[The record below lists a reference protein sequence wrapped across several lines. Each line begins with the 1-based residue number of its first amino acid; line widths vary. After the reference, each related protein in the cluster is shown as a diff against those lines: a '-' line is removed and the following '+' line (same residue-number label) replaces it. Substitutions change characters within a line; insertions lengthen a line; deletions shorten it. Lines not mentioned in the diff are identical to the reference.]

1 MFFKID
7 GMNIKIFGQLTDITG
22 NNSVT
27 LEDVADTD
35 VLIQQLQLK
44 YPALSNTKYAVAVN
58 KQIIQHTTAL
68 QQDAEI
74 ALLPPFS
81 GG

>member
-1 MFFKID
+1 
-7 GMNIKIFGQLTDITG
+7 MNIKIFGQLTDITG
-22 NNSVT
+22 NSSVV

-35 VLIQQLQLK
+35 ILIKQLQLK
-44 YPALSNTKYAVAVN
+44 YPGLLQAKYVVAVN
-58 KQIIQHTTAL
+58 KQIIQHTTTL
-68 QQDAEI
+68 QQNAEV

>member
-1 MFFKID
+1 
-7 GMNIKIFGQLTDITG
+7 MNIKIFGQLTDITG
-22 NNSVT
+22 NSSVT

-35 VLIQQLQLK
+35 ILIRQLQLK
-44 YPALSNTKYAVAVN
+44 YPGLLHAKYAVAVN
-58 KQIIQHTTAL
+58 KQIIQRTTVL
-68 QQDAEI
+68 PQDAEV

>member
-1 MFFKID
+1 
-7 GMNIKIFGQLTDITG
+7 MNIKIFGQLNDITG
-22 NNSVT
+22 TNSVT

-35 VLIQQLQLK
+35 ILIQQLQLK
-44 YPALSNTKYAVAVN
+44 YPALLNAKFAVAVN
-58 KQIIQHTTAL
+58 KQVIQHTTAL
-68 QQDAEI
+68 HQDAEV

>member
-1 MFFKID
+1 
-7 GMNIKIFGQLTDITG
+7 MNVKIFGQLTDITG
-22 NNSVT
+22 NSSVS

-35 VLIQQLQLK
+35 ALIKQLQLK
-44 YPALSNTKYAVAVN
+44 YPGFANARYTVAVN
-58 KQIIQHTTAL
+58 KQIIQHKTAL
-68 QQDAEI
+68 LQDAEV

>member
-1 MFFKID
+1 MVV
-7 GMNIKIFGQLTDITG
+7 KIFGQLTDVTG
-22 NNSVT
+22 NNTIT

-35 VLIQQLQLK
+35 ALVAQLRLK
-44 YPALSNTKYAVAVN
+44 YPALSQAKYAVAVN
-58 KQIIQHTTAL
+58 KQIIQHTTTL
-68 QQDAEI
+68 QQDAEV

>member
-1 MFFKID
+1 MSI
-7 GMNIKIFGQLTDITG
+7 NIILFGQLTDITG
-22 NNSVT
+22 TGRVV

-35 VLIQQLQLK
+35 SMVDTLHKSYPAFLHSK
-44 YPALSNTKYAVAVN
+44 YVIAVNKKIISENTALSNDSTV
-58 KQIIQHTTAL
+58 
-68 QQDAEI
+68 